1 MVVVV
6 VGCWLWLF
14 EEKEREKKEKEV
26 RWDKTRRIKQ
36 NRRQEKKENITTTKQ
51 STHFCSS
58 FELPFTNLNDNA
70 TCVVTTA
77 ATKRLPT
84 DQTLDSNANTTAN
97 PSERVT
103 MIMRVAC
110 PNDNPCW
117 TRKSNMWWL

>member
-1 MVVVV
+1 MVVV
-6 VGCWLWLF
+6 CCLL
-14 EEKEREKKEKEV
+14 EEKEREKEEKEV

-51 STHFCSS
+51 STHFCNS

-84 DQTLDSNANTTAN
+84 DQTLDSNANTTAKREGDRRTKRGN
-97 PSERVT
+97 NVEILAR
-103 MIMRVAC
+103 
-110 PNDNPCW
+110 
-117 TRKSNMWWL
+117 